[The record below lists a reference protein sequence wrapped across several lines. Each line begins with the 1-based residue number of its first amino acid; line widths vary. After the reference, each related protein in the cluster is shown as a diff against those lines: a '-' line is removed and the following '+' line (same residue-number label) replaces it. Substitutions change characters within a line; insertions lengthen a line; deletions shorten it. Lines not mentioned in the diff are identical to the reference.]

1 MRLLWRFLFLA
12 AAVWLA
18 ATLAFVLVHL
28 APGGPAIALGGE
40 SGAPGYLEEVQKL
53 YGLDRPL
60 PEIYADWLLNIL
72 RGNLG
77 YSYRSQQ
84 PVLTLILERL
94 PVTLALV
101 APAILFSAL
110 AGIALGLA
118 RIPTQ
123 DRPGHGFVAAMAALH
138 ALPSY
143 IVGQAL
149 VIVLAL
155 GLGLLPVQGLIDAR
169 SAATG
174 AARLLDMARHLVL
187 PVLTLALHHIAFMA
201 LLTRARVARELA
213 RPYTVTAAAK
223 GLTQA
228 GVRRRHALPNA
239 MPGIATLF
247 GARLGGFVA
256 GAVVV
261 ETLFALPGLGRL
273 IVTSAIARDHPVVI
287 GIVLFTTAV
296 VVATNL
302 AVDTLLRWLDPRLD
316 EAQG

>member
-1 MRLLWRFLFLA
+1 MRLLWRLA
-12 AAVWLA
+12 FFVATVWLA
-18 ATLAFVLVHL
+18 ATLAFVLIHL
-28 APGGPAIALGGE
+28 APGGPAVALGGE
-40 SGAPGYLEEVQKL
+40 SGAPGYLEEIQRL

-60 PEIYADWLLNIL
+60 PEIYVDWLLDVA

-77 YSYRSQQ
+77 FSYRSQQ
-84 PVLTLILERL
+84 PVLALILDRL

-101 APAILFSAL
+101 APAIVLSAL
-110 AGIALGLA
+110 AGVALGLA
-118 RIPTQ
+118 QVPTGE
-123 DRPGHGFVAAMAALH
+123 RPRRGFVAAMAALH

-143 IVGQAL
+143 VVGQGL
-149 VIVLAL
+149 VIVAAL
-155 GLGLLPVQGLIDAR
+155 GLGLLPVQGLVDAR
-169 SAATG
+169 SVATG

-187 PVLTLALHHIAFMA
+187 PVLTLALHHVAFMA

-223 GLTQA
+223 GVTPA

-239 MPGIATLF
+239 MLGIATLF

-273 IVTSAIARDHPVVI
+273 VVTSAIARDHPVVI

-296 VVATNL
+296 VVAANL
-302 AVDTLLRWLDPRLD
+302 IVDALLRRLDPRVAEGD
-316 EAQG
+316 T